1 MEKKLVYLQTQHS
14 KTYNKHTLDDICS
27 LIYKKVL
34 KLIHELSLL
43 GYLEVNLGLTYENPK
58 VYLIPKLVYWFQEI
72 PELKKRLINKMSM
85 DGFSSNFKDD
95 QTLTISWDDNEP
107 ITPTISAK
115 DVSEM
120 GYNPSQFNIILFELR
135 KAIIKGEATIKTKQS
150 QIIWIKEHFP
160 LK

>member
-14 KTYNKHTLDDICS
+14 KTYNKHILDDICS

-43 GYLEVNLGLTYENPK
+43 GYLEVNLGLTYDDPK
-58 VYLIPKLVYWFQEI
+58 VYIIPKLVYWFQEI
-72 PELKKRLINKMSM
+72 PELQKRLINKMSM
-85 DGFSSNFKDD
+85 DGFESEIKVN
-95 QTLTISWDDNEP
+95 TLTISWNDKEP
-107 ITPTISAK
+107 IIPTISAK

-120 GYNPSQFNIILFELR
+120 GYKASDYNIILFELR
-135 KAIIKGEATIKTKQS
+135 KAIIKGEATIKTPQS